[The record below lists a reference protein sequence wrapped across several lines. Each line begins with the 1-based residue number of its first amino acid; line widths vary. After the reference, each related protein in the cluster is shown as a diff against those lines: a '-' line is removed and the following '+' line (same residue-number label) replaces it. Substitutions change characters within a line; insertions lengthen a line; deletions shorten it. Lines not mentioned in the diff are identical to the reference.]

1 MERFEKIVFNILAWA
16 LYLYVAIELVELLI
30 TFVNALSTVEWL
42 GERTFLS
49 SDEGRRL
56 LPIFFN
62 ILIAMELAETMKEF
76 HVHHRV
82 KMGRILAIGVI
93 AIGRKL
99 IVVDFTHGDPWVT
112 IAMAELVIALVVGI
126 RLSGHTPSEGH

>member
-30 TFVNALSTVEWL
+30 TFVKALSTVEWL

-93 AIGRKL
+93 AIGR
-99 IVVDFTHGDPWVT
+99 
-112 IAMAELVIALVVGI
+112 
-126 RLSGHTPSEGH
+126 

>member
-1 MERFEKIVFNILAWA
+1 M
-16 LYLYVAIELVELLI
+16 
-30 TFVNALSTVEWL
+30 
-42 GERTFLS
+42 
-49 SDEGRRL
+49 D
-56 LPIFFN
+56 
-62 ILIAMELAETMKEF
+62 ETMKEF

-99 IVVDFTHGDPWVT
+99 IVVDFTHGDPCT